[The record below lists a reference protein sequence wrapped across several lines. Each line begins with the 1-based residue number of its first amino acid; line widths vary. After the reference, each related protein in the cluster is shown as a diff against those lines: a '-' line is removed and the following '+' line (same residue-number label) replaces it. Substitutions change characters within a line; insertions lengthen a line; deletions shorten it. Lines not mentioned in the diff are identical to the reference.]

1 MLLLVVDTSGKN
13 GSLAL
18 AAYAEKTNA
27 CDMVEC
33 VPLAGGTFSADLVPR
48 MAALLWKHG
57 FDLKEVDGFAVVSGP
72 GSFTGLRIGLAA
84 IKALGEVTS
93 KPIAAVSLLEAL
105 AVTSRVEGRIWAAID
120 AGRAECYVASYEVH
134 GGRAKLMAESLLT
147 RSQLAVAAAGS
158 TVVTFDQVVADWIRA
173 QGPGVPKAHIKQI
186 SAPGMRDIAR
196 MGGEKILAGET
207 VTSEGLEA
215 NYIRR
220 SDPEALREKQFLAR
234 SS

>member
-1 MLLLVVDTSGKN
+1 MLLLVVDTSGRN
-13 GSLAL
+13 GSVAL
-18 AAYAEKTNA
+18 AAYTEKTNA

-33 VPLAGGTFSADLVPR
+33 FPLTGGTFSAELVPR

-57 FDLKEVDGFAVVSGP
+57 FDLKKVDGIAVVSGP

-84 IKALGEVTS
+84 VKALGEVTS

-105 AVTSRVEGRIWAAID
+105 AVTSGVEGRIWAAID
-120 AGRAECYVASYEVH
+120 AGRAECYVGSYEVH
-134 GGRAKLMAESLLT
+134 GARAKLMAESLLT
-147 RSQLAVAAAGS
+147 QSQLVVAAAGS

-173 QGPGVPKAHIKQI
+173 RGLGVPEAHIKQI

-207 VTSEGLEA
+207 VTPEGLEA
-215 NYIRR
+215 NYVRR
-220 SDPEALREKQFLAR
+220 SDPEALRDKQFLAR